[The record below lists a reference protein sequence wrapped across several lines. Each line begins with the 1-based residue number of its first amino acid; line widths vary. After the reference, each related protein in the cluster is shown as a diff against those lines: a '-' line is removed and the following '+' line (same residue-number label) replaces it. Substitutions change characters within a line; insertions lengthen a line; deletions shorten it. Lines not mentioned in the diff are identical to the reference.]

1 MTRKATPIGP
11 HLLEQ
16 IEDAR
21 VVLASV
27 DVTFRRNG
35 GVALGLQRRHRGIKL
50 RARRHDRLQ

>member
-11 HLLEQ
+11 NLLEQ

-50 RARRHDRLQ
+50 